1 MVSSPTTI
9 FPRIKIVRMRDCIAH
24 EGVVTRW
31 VEQIA
36 ANLLAEGVLKNP
48 IIVTRPRGHRQKPR
62 QRPVR
67 ARRQCGGTSD
77 QRPYI
82 VIDGMHRFAAFQ
94 RLEIP
99 DIVAYEIDYDDAAIT
114 LEGWDALVL
123 RPFKAIPFLHRT
135 ATTLGGGYLVQRVPD
150 LAAAQALLDTRH
162 AVIAATDQRGR
173 WHVIARRGTITVEAL
188 VKASEVVDRAL
199 DAADYRPV
207 YVADALALADFHTT
221 RAHGLIVRPHY
232 TKPEILRRTLARRIF
247 PRKSTRHLIP
257 NRPLRVDVGL
267 ALLRAR
273 LSLAAKNRLLDEH
286 LRWCY
291 ESDRV
296 RYYPESVF
304 IFAD

>member
-1 MVSSPTTI
+1 MQPTDI
-9 FPRIKIVRMRDCIAH
+9 FPRLKIVRMVDCLAH
-24 EGVVTRW
+24 EGVVPRW
-31 VEQIA
+31 VEKIA
-36 ANLLAEGVLKNP
+36 ANLLSEGVMKNP
-48 IIVTRPRGHRQKPR
+48 IIVTRPIPR
-62 QRPVR
+62 DVR
-67 ARRQCGGTSD
+67 RTQDAARRVAYARRRTQNAG
-77 QRPYI
+77 RYI

-94 RLEIP
+94 RLEVP

-123 RPFKAIPFLHRT
+123 RPFTALPFLRRA
-135 ATTLGGGYLVQRVPD
+135 ATTLGGGYRVQRVPD
-150 LAAAQALLDTRH
+150 LAAAQALLDARR
-162 AVIAATDQRGR
+162 AVIAATDRGGR
-173 WHVIARRGTITVEAL
+173 WHVIARRGPITVEAL
-188 VKASEVVDRAL
+188 VRASEVIDRTL

-207 YVADALALADFHTT
+207 YVADALAHTDFHAT

-232 TKPEILRRTLARRIF
+232 TKAEILQRTLGRRIF

-257 NRPLRVDVGL
+257 DRPLRVDVGL

-273 LSLAAKNRLLDEH
+273 LGLAVKNRLLEEH